1 MLRFGINLKLTC
13 EEEEKYYCQR
23 LRYWIQE
30 QDYFDAESE
39 NDLSIDIYVMNELSL
54 KVKIVNST
62 LKFEPLEESSYEC
75 IMLVLQ
81 FISEMHDKVQEDFKK
96 DDQISEEL
104 LRKSFHALNKDDDD
118 EDSDD
123 MEWV

>member
-1 MLRFGINLKLTC
+1 
-13 EEEEKYYCQR
+13 
-23 LRYWIQE
+23 
-30 QDYFDAESE
+30 
-39 NDLSIDIYVMNELSL
+39 MNELSL